1 MLNHILYPTR
11 RRFHCRRA
19 RCRSPRRGVA
29 VVAAAGVRVAAVN
42 LGVQPTTFECVDAR
56 ITSSTSRCLVVVV
69 VYRPASAAVTANFF
83 TELADMLDRVSTFV
97 DLLVLAGD
105 LNLRLER
112 QNDPHTVEF
121 NDLLPW
127 RVKACSNKSSMG
139 PTTSAEHWTW
149 YVRAV
154 TFQLRLSTSLM
165 SASPIIVCCAGHSIF
180 TARPQFTR
188 RPLAD
193 PGGRSTRMSSWP
205 TCSRHRC
212 VTNDSGKA

>member
-1 MLNHILYPTR
+1 MNVWSLSPSKMSLGVNHG
-11 RRFHCRRA
+11 
-19 RCRSPRRGVA
+19 GVSI
-29 VVAAAGVRVAAVN
+29 VAAAGIQVSAVN
-42 LGVQPTTFECVDAR
+42 LGVQQLTTFECVAAR
-56 ITSSTSRCLVVVV
+56 ITSSTSCCLVVVV
-69 VYRPASAAVTANFF
+69 VYRPGSAAVTANFF
-83 TELADMLDRVSTFV
+83 TELASILDSVS
-97 DLLVLAGD
+97 LVLAGD

-154 TFQLRLSTSLM
+154 TFQLRLSTSSLM